1 VSKPE
6 GEKVKLGCGSCLG
19 PNEWTAAYGAI
30 PGWQPVPEQTPPPL
44 VLRRQAGWFPEAD
57 RERFREAE
65 RKLAAVGT
73 AALDDAQLELLF
85 VTVPPPPASVP
96 WRPCTCNPRREPF
109 DRGELSPHLP
119 AVKEPAAAR
128 AAREWARRQAEPNDY
143 A

>member
-1 VSKPE
+1 VSKTN
-6 GEKVKLGCGSCLG
+6 GERVKLGCGSCLG

-30 PGWQPVPEQTPPPL
+30 PGWQPVPEQTPPPM
-44 VLRRQAGWFPEAD
+44 VIRVQPGWLPEAD
-57 RERFREAE
+57 RGRFLEAA

-73 AALDDAQLELLF
+73 DGLDDAQRALLF
-85 VTVPPPPASVP
+85 RTVPPPPGSVP
-96 WRPCTCNPRREPF
+96 WRPCTCNPRREAF
-109 DRGELSPHLP
+109 DRGELSPKQQ